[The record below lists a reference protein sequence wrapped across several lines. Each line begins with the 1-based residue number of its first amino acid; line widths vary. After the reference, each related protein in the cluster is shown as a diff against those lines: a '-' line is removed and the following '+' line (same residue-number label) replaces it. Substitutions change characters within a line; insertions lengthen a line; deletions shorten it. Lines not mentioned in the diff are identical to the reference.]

1 MMFCPSSLIILR
13 KCPPRALSTL
23 WQLSQSKDR
32 GWALQQGNIY
42 WKDSLKQLSQWKS
55 WLPLA
60 LVDRFAW
67 VEGNLWLYFVGLQQS
82 HLSFVVPF
90 KCKYLKLLW
99 SYSLFSGK
107 RAAGHLCS
115 SPSVSQE
122 SEPWAW
128 FAIRLSHA
136 DTKGTC
142 RLLCPCWSCSYP
154 RPRTAMCF
162 HSTWRNCTIFVINWL
177 VSLTWLNFF
186 RPLSFA

>member
-99 SYSLFSGK
+99 SYLPELVLRQKSSWTSLLQPLCQSGVRTLGLICYQAFSCWHQGNLQ
-107 RAAGHLCS
+107 AVVPLL
-115 SPSVSQE
+115 VM
-122 SEPWAW
+122 
-128 FAIRLSHA
+128 FLS
-136 DTKGTC
+136 
-142 RLLCPCWSCSYP
+142 
-154 RPRTAMCF
+154 
-162 HSTWRNCTIFVINWL
+162 
-177 VSLTWLNFF
+177 
-186 RPLSFA
+186 